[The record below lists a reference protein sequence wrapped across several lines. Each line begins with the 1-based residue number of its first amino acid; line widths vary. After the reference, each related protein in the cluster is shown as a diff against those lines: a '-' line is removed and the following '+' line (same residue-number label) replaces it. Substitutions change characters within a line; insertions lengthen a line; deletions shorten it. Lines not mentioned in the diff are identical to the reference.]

1 MANEIFKELK
11 TRIALKY
18 LPYETWSVESFKSEK
33 PLKGEVWF
41 CDIPSNNTEATTAP
55 TVLFKVGD
63 GVNNFGALKWAS
75 ALAADVYEW
84 AKRSGVKVEGSGN
97 AVTNAV
103 VKTAADGK
111 QYLTFE
117 KGTTFATKAEL
128 DAAIEAFGGDLSAIT
143 DNDHQYSFVVTDGKL
158 VVTAVNYVNGKAGES
173 ATVATLDFVTPSEL
187 EKVLE
192 GYITVVQKGG
202 ENGDVFDITTEDTV
216 VTLDMKFNNEGGNVK
231 FSSAA
236 AGLTANVDLTH
247 NHDDE
252 YKKLQNKVNNATSK
266 TKIITS
272 LTQNEQGVIAYTAE
286 NLTHESVTD
295 VDTAVKAVTVDN
307 AVEADHVAHK
317 LSINGQ
323 EYDGS
328 EKVDVTIDASTLGLE
343 SAMHFVGALSE
354 APETAKAGDV
364 YLNTATKKEYV
375 YADGQGWV
383 ELGDEGSHALKS
395 VKVEGTGYLTGGGD
409 LTKDRTIDIADAVK
423 TKIDHGATAYSW
435 GNHASAGYAKDEDL
449 TKVINGTTVVAKAA
463 NADEAAHAGRATS
476 ADDSTKLGGK
486 LPSEYATSAQGAK
499 ADSAVQSVSIGV
511 VDPIAA
517 PAIALTVDGTQTN
530 IEFATE
536 SGLKVVGDNEA
547 TDTGKVNK
555 LTFGIDT
562 DVVFVLNC
570 NW

>member
-11 TRIALKY
+11 TRISLKY
-18 LPYETWSVESFKSEK
+18 LAYETWSTESFKSEK

-41 CDIPSNNTEATTAP
+41 CDIPSNNAEATTAP

-63 GVNNFGALKWAS
+63 GVNTFGNLKWCS

-187 EKVLE
+187 DKVLE

-216 VTLDMKFNNEGGNVK
+216 VTLDMKFNNDGGNVK

-252 YKKLQNKVNNATSK
+252 YKKLQSKVDNATSK

-286 NLTHESVTD
+286 DLTHESVID
-295 VDTAVKAVTVDN
+295 FDTAVKAVTVDN

-354 APETAKAGDV
+354 APATAKAGDV

-423 TKIDHGATAYSW
+423 TKIDNGATAYGW
-435 GNHASAGYAKDEDL
+435 GNHASAGYAKDADL
-449 TKVINGTTVVAKAA
+449 TKVINGTTPVAKAT
-463 NADEAAHAGRATS
+463 NAD
-476 ADDSTKLGGK
+476 KLGGK
-486 LPSEYATSAQGAK
+486 APTEYATAAQGTK
-499 ADSAVQSVSIGV
+499 ADTAHGWGNHASAGYLI
-511 VDPIAA
+511 
-517 PAIALTVDGTQTN
+517 
-530 IEFATE
+530 
-536 SGLKVVGDNEA
+536 
-547 TDTGKVNK
+547 
-555 LTFGIDT
+555 
-562 DVVFVLNC
+562 
-570 NW
+570 